1 MNDDLEGSGYE
12 LIKVL
17 IWHLCGGTEKTMK
30 NRIAGVPAE
39 M

>member
-17 IWHLCGGTEKTMK
+17 FWHLCGETEKTM

-39 M
+39 I